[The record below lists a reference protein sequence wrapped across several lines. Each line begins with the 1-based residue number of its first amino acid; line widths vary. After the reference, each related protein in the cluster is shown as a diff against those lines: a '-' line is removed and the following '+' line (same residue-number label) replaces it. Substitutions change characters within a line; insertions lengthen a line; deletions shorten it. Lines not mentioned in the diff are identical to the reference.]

1 MTLSSSSQSLRQL
14 ALAAAVLLAAPAL
27 AQTEESA
34 SAEPSA
40 PAPSSAIQG
49 GTFGLSASLF
59 GGGSSSIGGLYFL
72 GPNSALHLTLG
83 TTLGIVPA
91 TFAFNVGVGYRM
103 YMAKAGQVALYL
115 EPGASVGFNSTT
127 DLNFNVGAGLGLEY
141 FLADRL
147 SVGAEANLSLRT
159 NNRFETVLIDT
170 SMSQLF
176 LSIYF

>member
-1 MTLSSSSQSLRQL
+1 MTLSSSQSLRQL
-14 ALAAAVLLAAPAL
+14 ALVAAVLLAAPAL

-34 SAEPSA
+34 SEPSA

-59 GGGSSSIGGLYFL
+59 GGGSGSIGGLYFL

>member
-1 MTLSSSSQSLRQL
+1 MTLSYSQSLRQL
-14 ALAAAVLLAAPAL
+14 ALTAAVLLASPSL

-34 SAEPSA
+34 AAETSA
-40 PAPSSAIQG
+40 PAPSAAIQG

-59 GGGSSSIGGLYFL
+59 GAGSGSIGGLYFL
-72 GPNSALHLTLG
+72 SPNSALHLTLG

-91 TFAFNVGVGYRM
+91 TFGFNVGVGYRM
-103 YMAKAGQVALYL
+103 YMARSGPVALYL
-115 EPGASVGFNSTT
+115 EPGATVGFSSTT
-127 DLNFNVGAGLGLEY
+127 NLNFNVGAGLGLEY
-141 FLADRL
+141 FLAERL
-147 SVGAEANLSLRT
+147 SVGAEANLTLRT